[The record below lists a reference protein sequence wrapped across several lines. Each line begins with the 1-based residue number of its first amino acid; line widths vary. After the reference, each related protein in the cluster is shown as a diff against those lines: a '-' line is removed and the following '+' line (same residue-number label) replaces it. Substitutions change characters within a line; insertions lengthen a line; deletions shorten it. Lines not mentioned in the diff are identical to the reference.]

1 MIHKT
6 FNLKFICI
14 YIKFVFMSDQITNE
28 PPEVWRCL
36 ICAWENSVEPLP
48 EGGGACS

>member
-1 MIHKT
+1 
-6 FNLKFICI
+6 
-14 YIKFVFMSDQITNE
+14 MSDQITNE

-48 EGGGACS
+48 EGGGMFLAWCQIIS